1 MLGDAADSERKYLDD
16 FAQASLYH
24 TSCSCFDEENRNEPV
39 YIIKE
44 INRHLA
50 DANRVYESN
59 YAWRH
64 WMER

>member
-1 MLGDAADSERKYLDD
+1 MVGDAADSEQKRLDD
-16 FAQASLYH
+16 FAQASLYYI
-24 TSCSCFDEENRNEPV
+24 SCSCFDENRNKPV